1 MSEPVLSRKR
11 QGAQDAVDTLETF
24 EAFEAFDKHGLPAFV
39 RGVDAE
45 ALYFFLALFRT
56 GTLPRA
62 AEQLGISLSS
72 ANRMLAK
79 LRTYWDDPLF
89 VRSGFLMQPTTAAKR
104 RYDKVLSLMH
114 VLEDLRRDDELD
126 PRTLSRTVRTACY
139 DNAFALCIASIFA
152 DFTARMPHVRL
163 RATQADEHLFDYLRE
178 DLLDLVFFARQG
190 LHPDIH
196 SAALLTTPYVCLMR
210 RGHPLSERA
219 AALGPLEREDL
230 EAFPQVLIN
239 AQPDRYRAPNS
250 PGNGW
255 FNPKNPDRIALVT
268 PFFLA
273 ASLCLEETDCYAIV
287 PRQRPNSHST
297 RGAQRSL
304 SFPMP
309 RQNSPFDWA
318 GTSVRTPIRD
328 RSSSAR
334 SDSKALW
341 AAGRRVAMLHSLWI
355 LAATFFTVLTYV
367 FVKWVPPQYEIWDI
381 FFVRSCYMAFF
392 AVLMAAA
399 AKTPL
404 KTKIP
409 KAHIGRAICGMLAL
423 LINIVTVQH
432 LQIGTAETLF
442 YTMPLFVS
450 LFVIIEKM
458 RLGERTDW
466 VLVGSVLCGFAGICM
481 VLQPSC
487 GSHELPYAV
496 LAVLSAIL
504 AAGSAMFLKRLG
516 AAGEPIFRTV
526 FWFSAASLVIS
537 AVAEAFLSRASM
549 KDLFTDPMLFAVG
562 ICTMGAQL
570 AQTLGWGRGRPLLC
584 ACLQFSAILF
594 AVFFGWLFFDEKLES
609 FATVGIVIIIAAELA
624 AAVIGLRSRARRG
637 SSA

>member
-219 AALGPLEREDL
+219 AAG
-230 EAFPQVLIN
+230 LI
-239 AQPDRYRAPNS
+239 
-250 PGNGW
+250 
-255 FNPKNPDRIALVT
+255 PKIQTRIALVT

-287 PRQRPNSHST
+287 P
-297 RGAQRSL
+297 
-304 SFPMP
+304 
-309 RQNSPFDWA
+309 
-318 GTSVRTPIRD
+318 
-328 RSSSAR
+328 
-334 SDSKALW
+334 KA
-341 AAGRRVAMLHSLWI
+341 
-355 LAATFFTVLTYV
+355 T
-367 FVKWVPPQYEIWDI
+367 
-381 FFVRSCYMAFF
+381 
-392 AVLMAAA
+392 
-399 AKTPL
+399 
-404 KTKIP
+404 
-409 KAHIGRAICGMLAL
+409 
-423 LINIVTVQH
+423 
-432 LQIGTAETLF
+432 
-442 YTMPLFVS
+442 
-450 LFVIIEKM
+450 
-458 RLGERTDW
+458 
-466 VLVGSVLCGFAGICM
+466 
-481 VLQPSC
+481 
-487 GSHELPYAV
+487 
-496 LAVLSAIL
+496 
-504 AAGSAMFLKRLG
+504 
-516 AAGEPIFRTV
+516 
-526 FWFSAASLVIS
+526 
-537 AVAEAFLSRASM
+537 
-549 KDLFTDPMLFAVG
+549 
-562 ICTMGAQL
+562 
-570 AQTLGWGRGRPLLC
+570 
-584 ACLQFSAILF
+584 
-594 AVFFGWLFFDEKLES
+594 
-609 FATVGIVIIIAAELA
+609 AELA
-624 AAVIGLRSRARRG
+624 LDPRRTAILELSDAAPKLTVRLGWHERTHADPGSQLIRAQLLALIQKRFGRPAG
-637 SSA
+637 E

>member
-210 RGHPLSERA
+210 RGHPLSLNVRR
-219 AALGPLEREDL
+219 LWGPL
-230 EAFPQVLIN
+230 N
-239 AQPDRYRAPNS
+239 AKILKPSRRYSSMPS
-250 PGNGW
+250 PT
-255 FNPKNPDRIALVT
+255 A
-268 PFFLA
+268 
-273 ASLCLEETDCYAIV
+273 
-287 PRQRPNSHST
+287 
-297 RGAQRSL
+297 
-304 SFPMP
+304 
-309 RQNSPFDWA
+309 
-318 GTSVRTPIRD
+318 
-328 RSSSAR
+328 
-334 SDSKALW
+334 
-341 AAGRRVAMLHSLWI
+341 
-355 LAATFFTVLTYV
+355 TVLPT
-367 FVKWVPPQYEIWDI
+367 VP
-381 FFVRSCYMAFF
+381 AT
-392 AVLMAAA
+392 AGL
-399 AKTPL
+399 
-404 KTKIP
+404 IP
-409 KAHIGRAICGMLAL
+409 KIQTAS
-423 LINIVTVQH
+423 H
-432 LQIGTAETLF
+432 L
-442 YTMPLFVS
+442 
-450 LFVIIEKM
+450 
-458 RLGERTDW
+458 
-466 VLVGSVLCGFAGICM
+466 
-481 VLQPSC
+481 
-487 GSHELPYAV
+487 
-496 LAVLSAIL
+496 
-504 AAGSAMFLKRLG
+504 
-516 AAGEPIFRTV
+516 
-526 FWFSAASLVIS
+526 
-537 AVAEAFLSRASM
+537 
-549 KDLFTDPMLFAVG
+549 
-562 ICTMGAQL
+562 
-570 AQTLGWGRGRPLLC
+570 
-584 ACLQFSAILF
+584 
-594 AVFFGWLFFDEKLES
+594 
-609 FATVGIVIIIAAELA
+609 
-624 AAVIGLRSRARRG
+624 
-637 SSA
+637 

>member
-11 QGAQDAVDTLETF
+11 QGAQDAVDTLETFEAF

-139 DNAFALCIASIFA
+139 EMHLRSALPRFLLTSRPAC
-152 DFTARMPHVRL
+152 RMCGCAPCRPMNI
-163 RATQADEHLFDYLRE
+163 LRE

-190 LHPDIH
+190 LHPDVH
-196 SAALLTTPYVCLMR
+196 SVALLTTPYVCLVR

-287 PRQRPNSHST
+287 P
-297 RGAQRSL
+297 
-304 SFPMP
+304 
-309 RQNSPFDWA
+309 
-318 GTSVRTPIRD
+318 
-328 RSSSAR
+328 
-334 SDSKALW
+334 KA
-341 AAGRRVAMLHSLWI
+341 
-355 LAATFFTVLTYV
+355 T
-367 FVKWVPPQYEIWDI
+367 
-381 FFVRSCYMAFF
+381 
-392 AVLMAAA
+392 
-399 AKTPL
+399 
-404 KTKIP
+404 
-409 KAHIGRAICGMLAL
+409 
-423 LINIVTVQH
+423 
-432 LQIGTAETLF
+432 
-442 YTMPLFVS
+442 
-450 LFVIIEKM
+450 
-458 RLGERTDW
+458 
-466 VLVGSVLCGFAGICM
+466 
-481 VLQPSC
+481 
-487 GSHELPYAV
+487 
-496 LAVLSAIL
+496 
-504 AAGSAMFLKRLG
+504 
-516 AAGEPIFRTV
+516 
-526 FWFSAASLVIS
+526 
-537 AVAEAFLSRASM
+537 
-549 KDLFTDPMLFAVG
+549 
-562 ICTMGAQL
+562 
-570 AQTLGWGRGRPLLC
+570 
-584 ACLQFSAILF
+584 
-594 AVFFGWLFFDEKLES
+594 
-609 FATVGIVIIIAAELA
+609 AELA
-624 AAVIGLRSRARRG
+624 LDPRRTAMLQLSDAAPKLTVRLGWYERTHADPGSQLIRAQLLALIQKRFGRPVG
-637 SSA
+637 E

>member
-230 EAFPQVLIN
+230 EAFPQVCGITLSGR
-239 AQPDRYRAPNS
+239 DGLLR
-250 PGNGW
+250 
-255 FNPKNPDRIALVT
+255 
-268 PFFLA
+268 
-273 ASLCLEETDCYAIV
+273 DCA
-287 PRQRPNSHST
+287 
-297 RGAQRSL
+297 
-304 SFPMP
+304 
-309 RQNSPFDWA
+309 
-318 GTSVRTPIRD
+318 
-328 RSSSAR
+328 
-334 SDSKALW
+334 KA
-341 AAGRRVAMLHSLWI
+341 
-355 LAATFFTVLTYV
+355 T
-367 FVKWVPPQYEIWDI
+367 
-381 FFVRSCYMAFF
+381 
-392 AVLMAAA
+392 
-399 AKTPL
+399 
-404 KTKIP
+404 
-409 KAHIGRAICGMLAL
+409 
-423 LINIVTVQH
+423 
-432 LQIGTAETLF
+432 
-442 YTMPLFVS
+442 
-450 LFVIIEKM
+450 
-458 RLGERTDW
+458 
-466 VLVGSVLCGFAGICM
+466 
-481 VLQPSC
+481 
-487 GSHELPYAV
+487 
-496 LAVLSAIL
+496 
-504 AAGSAMFLKRLG
+504 
-516 AAGEPIFRTV
+516 
-526 FWFSAASLVIS
+526 
-537 AVAEAFLSRASM
+537 
-549 KDLFTDPMLFAVG
+549 
-562 ICTMGAQL
+562 
-570 AQTLGWGRGRPLLC
+570 
-584 ACLQFSAILF
+584 
-594 AVFFGWLFFDEKLES
+594 
-609 FATVGIVIIIAAELA
+609 AELA
-624 AAVIGLRSRARRG
+624 LDPRRTAILELSDAAPKLTVRLGWHERTHADPGSQLIRAQLLALIQKRFGRPAG
-637 SSA
+637 E

>member
-11 QGAQDAVDTLETF
+11 QGAQDAVDTL

-152 DFTARMPHVRL
+152 DFTARMPHVR
-163 RATQADEHLFDYLRE
+163 
-178 DLLDLVFFARQG
+178 
-190 LHPDIH
+190 
-196 SAALLTTPYVCLMR
+196 

-219 AALGPLEREDL
+219 AAFGPLEREDL

-287 PRQRPNSHST
+287 PKATAELALDPRRT
-297 RGAQRSL
+297 AMLTL
-304 SFPMP
+304 SDAAPKLTV
-309 RQNSPFDWA
+309 RLGWQ
-318 GTSVRTPIRD
+318 SVRTPIRD
-328 RSSSAR
+328 RS
-334 SDSKALW
+334 
-341 AAGRRVAMLHSLWI
+341 
-355 LAATFFTVLTYV
+355 
-367 FVKWVPPQYEIWDI
+367 
-381 FFVRSCYMAFF
+381 
-392 AVLMAAA
+392 
-399 AKTPL
+399 
-404 KTKIP
+404 
-409 KAHIGRAICGMLAL
+409 
-423 LINIVTVQH
+423 
-432 LQIGTAETLF
+432 
-442 YTMPLFVS
+442 
-450 LFVIIEKM
+450 
-458 RLGERTDW
+458 
-466 VLVGSVLCGFAGICM
+466 
-481 VLQPSC
+481 
-487 GSHELPYAV
+487 
-496 LAVLSAIL
+496 
-504 AAGSAMFLKRLG
+504 
-516 AAGEPIFRTV
+516 
-526 FWFSAASLVIS
+526 
-537 AVAEAFLSRASM
+537 
-549 KDLFTDPMLFAVG
+549 
-562 ICTMGAQL
+562 
-570 AQTLGWGRGRPLLC
+570 
-584 ACLQFSAILF
+584 
-594 AVFFGWLFFDEKLES
+594 
-609 FATVGIVIIIAAELA
+609 
-624 AAVIGLRSRARRG
+624 
-637 SSA
+637 

>member
-79 LRTYWDDPLF
+79 FRTYWDDPLF

-163 RATQADEHLFDYLRE
+163 APRRPMNISLIICVRICSIWCSLPGRDSTQIFIL
-178 DLLDLVFFARQG
+178 
-190 LHPDIH
+190 
-196 SAALLTTPYVCLMR
+196 R

-287 PRQRPNSHST
+287 P
-297 RGAQRSL
+297 
-304 SFPMP
+304 
-309 RQNSPFDWA
+309 
-318 GTSVRTPIRD
+318 
-328 RSSSAR
+328 
-334 SDSKALW
+334 KA
-341 AAGRRVAMLHSLWI
+341 
-355 LAATFFTVLTYV
+355 T
-367 FVKWVPPQYEIWDI
+367 
-381 FFVRSCYMAFF
+381 
-392 AVLMAAA
+392 
-399 AKTPL
+399 
-404 KTKIP
+404 
-409 KAHIGRAICGMLAL
+409 
-423 LINIVTVQH
+423 
-432 LQIGTAETLF
+432 
-442 YTMPLFVS
+442 
-450 LFVIIEKM
+450 
-458 RLGERTDW
+458 
-466 VLVGSVLCGFAGICM
+466 
-481 VLQPSC
+481 
-487 GSHELPYAV
+487 
-496 LAVLSAIL
+496 
-504 AAGSAMFLKRLG
+504 
-516 AAGEPIFRTV
+516 
-526 FWFSAASLVIS
+526 
-537 AVAEAFLSRASM
+537 
-549 KDLFTDPMLFAVG
+549 
-562 ICTMGAQL
+562 
-570 AQTLGWGRGRPLLC
+570 
-584 ACLQFSAILF
+584 
-594 AVFFGWLFFDEKLES
+594 
-609 FATVGIVIIIAAELA
+609 AELA
-624 AAVIGLRSRARRG
+624 LDPRRTAILELSDAAPKLTVRLGWHERTHADPGSQLIRAQLLALIQKRFGRPVG
-637 SSA
+637 E

>member
-152 DFTARMPHVRL
+152 DFTAACRMPHVRL
-163 RATQADEHLFDYLRE
+163 RAMQADEHLFDYLRE

-190 LHPDIH
+190 LHPDVH
-196 SAALLTTPYVCLMR
+196 SVALLTTPYVCLVR

-219 AALGPLEREDL
+219 ATLGPLEREDL

-287 PRQRPNSHST
+287 PKATAELALDPRAAL
-297 RGAQRSL
+297 GA
-304 SFPMP
+304 
-309 RQNSPFDWA
+309 
-318 GTSVRTPIRD
+318 
-328 RSSSAR
+328 
-334 SDSKALW
+334 DSKALW

-392 AVLMAAA
+392 AVLMAAV

>member
-11 QGAQDAVDTLETF
+11 QGAQDAVDT
-24 EAFEAFDKHGLPAFV
+24 FEAFDKHGLPAFV

-72 ANRMLAK
+72 AN
-79 LRTYWDDPLF
+79 
-89 VRSGFLMQPTTAAKR
+89 R

-163 RATQADEHLFDYLRE
+163 RAMQADEHLFDYLRE

-190 LHPDIH
+190 LHPDVH
-196 SAALLTTPYVCLMR
+196 SVALLTTPYVCLVR

-287 PRQRPNSHST
+287 P
-297 RGAQRSL
+297 
-304 SFPMP
+304 
-309 RQNSPFDWA
+309 
-318 GTSVRTPIRD
+318 
-328 RSSSAR
+328 
-334 SDSKALW
+334 KA
-341 AAGRRVAMLHSLWI
+341 
-355 LAATFFTVLTYV
+355 T
-367 FVKWVPPQYEIWDI
+367 
-381 FFVRSCYMAFF
+381 
-392 AVLMAAA
+392 
-399 AKTPL
+399 
-404 KTKIP
+404 
-409 KAHIGRAICGMLAL
+409 
-423 LINIVTVQH
+423 
-432 LQIGTAETLF
+432 
-442 YTMPLFVS
+442 
-450 LFVIIEKM
+450 
-458 RLGERTDW
+458 
-466 VLVGSVLCGFAGICM
+466 
-481 VLQPSC
+481 
-487 GSHELPYAV
+487 
-496 LAVLSAIL
+496 
-504 AAGSAMFLKRLG
+504 
-516 AAGEPIFRTV
+516 
-526 FWFSAASLVIS
+526 
-537 AVAEAFLSRASM
+537 
-549 KDLFTDPMLFAVG
+549 
-562 ICTMGAQL
+562 
-570 AQTLGWGRGRPLLC
+570 
-584 ACLQFSAILF
+584 
-594 AVFFGWLFFDEKLES
+594 
-609 FATVGIVIIIAAELA
+609 AELA
-624 AAVIGLRSRARRG
+624 LDPRRTAMLQLSDAAPKLTVRLGWHERTHADPGSQLIRAQLLALIQKRFGRPVG
-637 SSA
+637 E

>member
-11 QGAQDAVDTLETF
+11 QGAQDAVDT
-24 EAFEAFDKHGLPAFV
+24 FEAFDKHGLPAFV

-72 ANRMLAK
+72 AN
-79 LRTYWDDPLF
+79 
-89 VRSGFLMQPTTAAKR
+89 R

-163 RATQADEHLFDYLRE
+163 RAMQADEHLFDYLRE

-190 LHPDIH
+190 LHPDVH
-196 SAALLTTPYVCLMR
+196 SVALLTTPYVCLVR

-287 PRQRPNSHST
+287 P
-297 RGAQRSL
+297 
-304 SFPMP
+304 
-309 RQNSPFDWA
+309 
-318 GTSVRTPIRD
+318 
-328 RSSSAR
+328 
-334 SDSKALW
+334 KA
-341 AAGRRVAMLHSLWI
+341 
-355 LAATFFTVLTYV
+355 T
-367 FVKWVPPQYEIWDI
+367 
-381 FFVRSCYMAFF
+381 
-392 AVLMAAA
+392 
-399 AKTPL
+399 
-404 KTKIP
+404 
-409 KAHIGRAICGMLAL
+409 
-423 LINIVTVQH
+423 
-432 LQIGTAETLF
+432 
-442 YTMPLFVS
+442 
-450 LFVIIEKM
+450 
-458 RLGERTDW
+458 
-466 VLVGSVLCGFAGICM
+466 
-481 VLQPSC
+481 
-487 GSHELPYAV
+487 
-496 LAVLSAIL
+496 
-504 AAGSAMFLKRLG
+504 
-516 AAGEPIFRTV
+516 
-526 FWFSAASLVIS
+526 
-537 AVAEAFLSRASM
+537 
-549 KDLFTDPMLFAVG
+549 
-562 ICTMGAQL
+562 
-570 AQTLGWGRGRPLLC
+570 
-584 ACLQFSAILF
+584 
-594 AVFFGWLFFDEKLES
+594 
-609 FATVGIVIIIAAELA
+609 AELA
-624 AAVIGLRSRARRG
+624 LDPRRTAMLQLSDAAPKLTVRLG
-637 SSA
+637 